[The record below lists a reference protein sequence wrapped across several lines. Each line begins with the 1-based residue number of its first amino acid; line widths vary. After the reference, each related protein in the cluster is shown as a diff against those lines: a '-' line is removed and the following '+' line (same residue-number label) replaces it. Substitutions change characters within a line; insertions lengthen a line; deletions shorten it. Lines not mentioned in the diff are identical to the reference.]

1 MVTGR
6 RLGFGFQ
13 VDERSFIVC
22 RMNRTDRNEQRASQ
36 ILQAA
41 LQCFLSKGFH
51 QTSMRD
57 IAQAAGVSLG
67 NLYNHFP
74 GKEALILATAEAE
87 QDELQPLLQR
97 LAGCNGE
104 RAQVQGFLR
113 DFHTLCRQPEWALL
127 SVEVLAESARNPAV
141 AAAFAGNRAQLQRGL
156 AEALQ
161 EVARRERRRP
171 VLAPALQAQVLL
183 DAIESAALRQGLGEA
198 SDADTDVLD
207 PSLLA
212 VLLGAR
218 A

>member
-1 MVTGR
+1 M
-6 RLGFGFQ
+6 
-13 VDERSFIVC
+13 DERSFIVC

-41 LQCFLSKGFH
+41 LQCFLAKGFH

-74 GKEALILATAEAE
+74 GKEALILAAAEVE

-97 LAGCNGE
+97 LTDCNGE
-104 RAQVQGFLR
+104 RAQVHLFLQ
-113 DFHTLCRQPEWALL
+113 DFHALCRQPEWALL

-171 VLAPALQAQVLL
+171 ALAAALQAQVLL
-183 DAIESAALRQGLGEA
+183 DAIESDALRQGLGEA
-198 SDADTDVLD
+198 READADVLD
-207 PSLLA
+207 PGLLTA
-212 VLLGAR
+212 LLGGR
-218 A
+218 S